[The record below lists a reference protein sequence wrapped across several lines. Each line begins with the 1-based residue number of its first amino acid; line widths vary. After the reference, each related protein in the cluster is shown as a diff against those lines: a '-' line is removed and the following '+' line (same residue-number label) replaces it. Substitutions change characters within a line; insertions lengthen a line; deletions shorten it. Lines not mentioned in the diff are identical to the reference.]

1 MPACQRLIALG
12 DLALTLPAAAALVA
26 ALLAARAWR
35 IAFWWSLL
43 FGVATGLVG
52 ASKIAFMGWG
62 GGWPAACFKALSG
75 HAAVVSALFPMLF
88 YLLLQ
93 RLGRRAALAGLAGGI
108 ALGALVAL
116 WLVLLREHSGAE
128 ALAGWCLGAAVSPL
142 ALRLAGPFPP
152 PAAWPGAAAFVLV
165 FAAGSWLMQWAPVG
179 YWMIVAARILS
190 GNQQIFPLD
199 SS

>member
-1 MPACQRLIALG
+1 MAACQRLIALG
-12 DLALTLPAAAALVA
+12 DLALALPAAAALA
-26 ALLAARAWR
+26 ATLLAARAWR

-43 FGVATGLVG
+43 FGLAIALVG

-75 HAAVVSALFPMLF
+75 HATVVAALFPMLF

-93 RLGRRAALAGLAGGI
+93 GLGPRARLAGLLAGI

-116 WLVLLREHSGAE
+116 WLVRLGEHSGAE
-128 ALAGWCLGAAVSPL
+128 ALAGWCLGGAVSPL
-142 ALRLAGPFPP
+142 ALRLAGPFAPLRP
-152 PAAWPGAAAFVLV
+152 LPGAALFALV
-165 FAAGSWLMQWAPVG
+165 FLAGSWLMRWAPVG

-190 GNQQIFPLD
+190 GNKHIFPLGT
-199 SS
+199 S

>member
-1 MPACQRLIALG
+1 MSACQRLIALG
-12 DLALTLPAAAALVA
+12 DLAFTLPAAAALVA

-43 FGVATGLVG
+43 FGLAVALVG

-75 HAAVVSALFPMLF
+75 HATVVSALFPMLF
-88 YLLLQ
+88 YVLLQ
-93 RLGRRAALAGLAGGI
+93 RLGTRAARMGLAGGI
-108 ALGALVAL
+108 TLGALVAL

-142 ALRLAGPFPP
+142 ALRLAGPFAP
-152 PAAWPGAAAFVLV
+152 PAPLPGAASFALV
-165 FAAGSWLMQWAPVG
+165 FLAGSWLMQWAPVA
-179 YWMIVAARILS
+179 YWMIVAARLLS
-190 GNQQIFPLD
+190 GKHHIYPLGT
-199 SS
+199 S

>member
-12 DLALTLPAAAALVA
+12 DLALTLPAAAAMVA

-43 FGVATGLVG
+43 FGLATALVG

-75 HAAVVSALFPMLF
+75 HATVVSALFPMLF

-93 RLGRRAALAGLAGGI
+93 RLGPRAALAGLVGGI

-142 ALRLAGPFPP
+142 ALRLAGPFPA
-152 PAAWPGAAAFVLV
+152 PASWPGAATFVLV
-165 FAAGSWLMQWAPVG
+165 FLGASWLMRWAPVG

-190 GNQQIFPLD
+190 GNKHIFSLGA
-199 SS
+199 S